1 MSSNQSIFNYKLK
14 NRNKYVK
21 VIFQLAVLVLLVG
34 IIIRA
39 VFITD
44 EYKPLSAKEMVNSD
58 GFIALSYFGVDRSG
72 SAKYISKEE
81 LEKQLSVL
89 KKQGFETISQK
100 QIIDFYQQG
109 TPLPEKALFL
119 SFEDGRN
126 DSSIF
131 SQKALET
138 LNYKATMFTYADKMD
153 TKDTK
158 FLKPNHLQEMIESGF
173 WELGSNGYRLT
184 YINIFNGD
192 GEYLG
197 EIEENNVPDKT
208 SIEYYNH
215 YLMDY
220 LRDEYMIPKE
230 TRTEMEERITKDYQF
245 MHAIYEDRFSSM
257 PKAYAIMHANSLYNN
272 MHPAVEAAN
281 NKMIKEYFSLHFNRD
296 VYAYNSST
304 ENIYNLNR
312 LQVAPNWPVN
322 HLLMKIQHDSKWTI
336 DFENGDKKIAD
347 NWKISNGVGEFDQH
361 KIILTTEPGKEVIAT
376 LTEKLP
382 SKFTASFD
390 LKGNVMGAQS
400 FTIQS
405 SDSQN
410 QLKMMLEKN
419 VLNVYK
425 VADQKD
431 ESELL
436 FKQKLDEIN
445 WSGADYAFNKA
456 TQYDFMTTQQ
466 GSRIDE
472 DEYPSTLKNDRHI
485 VLSLADNKLKIKVDN
500 KRIAEVEM
508 PFSSSSYQ
516 LLLGGSMITKQNS
529 HEQDTDSIY
538 DSIIENVIIQSQD
551 KTLYT
556 VDESKSES
564 FLRSVS
570 QTSSDIIDF
579 FIESF

>member
-1 MSSNQSIFNYKLK
+1 M
-14 NRNKYVK
+14 K
-21 VIFQLAVLVLLVG
+21 VIFQLALLVLLVFV
-34 IIIRA
+34 IVRA

-44 EYKPLSAKEMVNSD
+44 GYKPLSAKEMVNSD

-72 SAKYISKEE
+72 SPKYISQVE
-81 LEKQLSVL
+81 LEKQLTLL

-131 SQKALET
+131 SQKTLEA

-220 LRDEYMIPKE
+220 MRDEYMIPKE
-230 TRTEMEERITKDYQF
+230 TRTEMEKRITTDYQL
-245 MHAIYEDRFSSM
+245 MDKIYKDSFSSM

-272 MHPAVEAAN
+272 MQPNVEAAN
-281 NKMIKEYFSLHFNRD
+281 NKMIKEHFSLHFNRD
-296 VYAYNSST
+296 VHAFNDST
-304 ENIYNLNR
+304 EDTYNLNR
-312 LQVAPNWPVN
+312 LQVAPHWPVN
-322 HLLMKIQHDSKWTI
+322 HLLMKIQHDSKWQM
-336 DFENGDKKIAD
+336 DFEKGDEEIASK
-347 NWKISNGVGEFDQH
+347 WAIMNGVGEFDQH
-361 KIILTTEPGKEVIAT
+361 KIILTSEPGKEVMAT
-376 LTEKLP
+376 LKEELP
-382 SKFTASFD
+382 SLFSVSFD
-390 LKGNVMGAQS
+390 FKGNVMGRQS
-400 FTIQS
+400 FAIQS
-405 SDSQN
+405 GDGLN
-410 QLKMMLEKN
+410 QLKMILEKN
-419 VLNVYK
+419 VLNIYK
-425 VADQKD
+425 TNQQD
-431 ESELL
+431 ESKLL
-436 FKQKLDEIN
+436 FKQQLDEIS
-445 WSGADYAFNKA
+445 WSGEDYAFNKA

-466 GSRIDE
+466 GSRIDA
-472 DEYPSTLKNDRHI
+472 DEYPSTLNNNRHI
-485 VLSLADNKLKIKVDN
+485 VLSLAKNRIQIEVDN
-500 KRIAEVEM
+500 KSITEIEM
-508 PFSSSSYQ
+508 PFTSSSYQ
-516 LLLGGSMITKQNS
+516 LLLGGSTITKKTS
-529 HEQDTDSIY
+529 HEQDVDSIY

-551 KTLYT
+551 ETLYT
-556 VDESKSES
+556 VDESKKET
-564 FLRSVS
+564 FLRTVS
-570 QTSSDIIDF
+570 QTGSDIIDF